1 VCAAGH
7 CLAQGE
13 GAHETTGVRR
23 FTEIAASEMRLR
35 FVERAVAA
43 DFMSPPSIR
52 QLYDNTRRF
61 IARLLGDVGAVFY
74 LSVLLIGGFVFFG
87 AREPGATEAVAK
99 RILDGTAAN
108 FGWMYLIATSG
119 FVAFCAFLALSRY
132 GNVRLGSEG
141 EPPEFTFKSWLAMI
155 FSAGMGVGLVFWGV
169 AEPVMHFNEPPLGI
183 GQPRTP
189 EAAQLGMR
197 YAFFHWG
204 FHQWAN
210 FTLVGLA
217 IAFVRFRH
225 NSHGLI
231 SETFRP
237 LLGARVDKGWGKAI
251 DILAVVSTIFGV
263 ATTLGLG
270 ALQINS
276 GLARLEVAEYNVQ
289 WQFLIMGGLAILFI
303 LSAMTP
309 LEKGIRYLSN
319 LNMLVAAG
327 LLLFVLVEGPTAFI
341 FGALTQTMG
350 EYLGNIVEMSLVTT
364 PYSSDHWVQQW
375 TLFYWAWGLS
385 WSPFVGSFIARISR
399 GRTIREFVTGVMIVP
414 VVLSMIW
421 FAAFGGSAIHF
432 ELYGAAGI
440 ADAVADEVPA
450 GLYVLLDQLPWGRVA
465 AIAAIALVCM
475 FVITSSDSATFVL
488 GMFTS
493 KGVLNPTRFVRILW
507 GTLQLLLAGVLL
519 LSGGLYA
526 LQTVSII
533 AAFPFMLLMVL
544 MAFSLQKDLRL
555 EIRRQEEK
563 SRVLHER
570 LEQLLLRE
578 AEREVAHEADEE
590 IHPTAPEAATQRG

>member
-1 VCAAGH
+1 
-7 CLAQGE
+7 
-13 GAHETTGVRR
+13 
-23 FTEIAASEMRLR
+23 
-35 FVERAVAA
+35 
-43 DFMSPPSIR
+43 MSLPSIQR
-52 QLYDNTRRF
+52 LSDRIRSF
-61 IARLLGDVGAVFY
+61 IAGLLGDVGVVFY
-74 LSVLLIGGFVFFG
+74 LSVLLIGGFVFL
-87 AREPGATEAVAK
+87 AAKQPGAVEATAQ
-99 RILDGTAAN
+99 RILDATATN
-108 FGWMYLIATSG
+108 LGWMYLIATSG
-119 FVAFCAFLALSRY
+119 FVVFSAFLALSRY

-141 EPPEFTFKSWLAMI
+141 EPPEFTFTSWLAMI

-169 AEPVMHFNEPPLGI
+169 AEPVMHFNDPPLGI
-183 GQPRTP
+183 GEPRTP

-217 IAFVRFRH
+217 IAYVRFRH

-237 LLGARVDKGWGKAI
+237 LLGTGVDKGWGKAI

-276 GLARLEVAEYNVQ
+276 GLARLDVAEYNIQ
-289 WQFLIMGGLAILFI
+289 WQFLIMGGLAMLFI
-303 LSAMTP
+303 VSAMTP

-319 LNMLVAAG
+319 LNMFVAAG
-327 LLLFVLVEGPTAFI
+327 LLLFVLTTGPTAFI
-341 FGALTQTMG
+341 FGELTQTIG

-364 PYSSDHWVQQW
+364 PYSSEHWVQQW

-399 GRTIREFVTGVMIVP
+399 GRTIREFVMGVMIVP
-414 VVLSMIW
+414 VALSMIW
-421 FAAFGGSAIHF
+421 FSAFGGSAIHF
-432 ELYGAAGI
+432 ELFDDVGI
-440 ADAVADEVPA
+440 ADAVAEEVPA
-450 GLYVLLDQLPWGRVA
+450 GLYVLLNQLPWGGVA

-507 GTLQLLLAGVLL
+507 GALQLLLAGVLL

-555 EIRRQEEK
+555 EIRRQDEK
-563 SRVLHER
+563 HRILHER
-570 LEQLLLRE
+570 LEHLLLRE
-578 AEREVAHEADEE
+578 AEREVEHDVEEE
-590 IHPTAPEAATQRG
+590 IHPTVPESATERG